1 MHTKINAQYISNMD
15 NIPHCIHAREDKVQS
30 FIETEVHTCAR
41 RVVCVC
47 AKFQKYFI
55 NLITGTNCY

>member
-47 AKFQKYFI
+47 AKF
-55 NLITGTNCY
+55 